1 MLMKALL
8 TGGILSVLAGSIV
21 YFGTEGAVAT
31 EADEDVRVELNGSE
45 LAGGKTTVTE
55 TRNTTETVTIETVE
69 ASDPPKTKFLDQY
82 LKSDKKKVE
91 EEKPEPKAEAEPEMK
106 KSKPSSA
113 KTYKSEAKTEAEPEK
128 KKTTG
133 SRTREDIIRMMNGA
147 AKRPVTDQNIIDAA
161 RKDGPGSGFLPS
173 DVMEKKIETARGTK
187 VDTPQ
192 QSLPSKGG
200 NYDRVLDEARKLQ
213 VTDMRNQALLEVI
226 DYAIDR
232 GDMGQAADIVGE
244 LSTPELRD
252 TARSRIGTGL
262 AKRGNADAAFAVLDE
277 IEIDELAAP
286 IRLEIITIL
295 TATRQ
300 ERANM
305 MRKYSE

>member
-8 TGGILSVLAGSIV
+8 TGGVLSVLAGSIV

-31 EADEDVRVELNGSE
+31 EANEDVRVELDPSE
-45 LAGGKTTVTE
+45 LAGGKTT
-55 TRNTTETVTIETVE
+55 ETVVKTVE
-69 ASDPPKTKFLDQY
+69 SDDPPKTKFLDQY
-82 LKSDKKKVE
+82 LKSDKKKVD
-91 EEKPEPKAEAEPEMK
+91 EEKPEPKAEVEPEMK

-113 KTYKSEAKTEAEPEK
+113 KTYKSEAKAEADPEK

-147 AKRPVTDQNIIDAA
+147 AKRPVTDQSIIDAA

-173 DVMEKKIETARGTK
+173 DEMEKKIETARGTK
-187 VDTPQ
+187 IDTPQ
-192 QSLPSKGG
+192 QGLPTQRT
-200 NYDRVLDEARKLQ
+200 NYERVLNEARKLQ

-262 AKRGNADAAFAVLDE
+262 AQRGNADAAFAVLEE

-286 IRLEIITIL
+286 IRLEIISAL
-295 TATRQ
+295 MATRE
-300 ERANM
+300 ERAKT